1 MEEKLFDA
9 EFWNHLHRIRL
20 AEGQRMSGGRSGGRR
35 SRAKGSSVEFADFRE
50 YIPGDDIRR
59 IDWNAYGRMDRL
71 YVKLFMQEQEGIY
84 TIVTDTSGSMN
95 FGSPSKAV
103 MASRLAGALGYVAL
117 HAQDRVRLASVYSD
131 VLSGKDVG
139 VGSGIVSRMDQK
151 IDSQNGTAQ
160 GNGNRI
166 FGEAQPQA
174 KVEAGLTGVQS
185 LNRYLAQIERLS
197 FEGQTDLWNSMR
209 KISFPRRGCTIVLS
223 DFMDRGADP
232 SQMENIAQVLKYLR
246 FQKQDIILIRI
257 VAEEELHPTFQGT
270 VNLVDEETEEEL
282 KVTMTEKLLS
292 EYNKQVE
299 KYRMELQKLA
309 KRYQAHWM
317 EVRNTETIDQVIYK
331 GLHNGSLQSI

>member
-1 MEEKLFDA
+1 MNEKLFDA

-117 HAQDRVRLASVYSD
+117 HAQDRVRLVSVYSRE
-131 VLSGKDVG
+131 G
-139 VGSGIVSRMDQK
+139 
-151 IDSQNGTAQ
+151 
-160 GNGNRI
+160 
-166 FGEAQPQA
+166 QPQA

-185 LNRYLAQIERLS
+185 LNRYLAQIERLA

-209 KISFPRRGCTIVLS
+209 KISFPRRGCTVVLS

-232 SQMENIAQVLKYLR
+232 SRMENIAQVLKFLR

-257 VAEEELHPTFQGT
+257 VAEEELHPAFQGT
-270 VNLVDEETEEEL
+270 LNLVDEETQEEL

-299 KYRMELQKLA
+299 KYRIELQKLA

-317 EVRNTETIDQVIYK
+317 EVRNTESIDQVLYK
-331 GLHNGSLQSI
+331 GLHNGSLQSL

>member
-117 HAQDRVRLASVYSD
+117 HAQDRVRLASICSMVPTGKRTAGNSD
-131 VLSGKDVG
+131 SWDMA
-139 VGSGIVSRMDQK
+139 SQTNGIK
-151 IDSQNGTAQ
+151 IP
-160 GNGNRI
+160 
-166 FGEAQPQA
+166 GEAQPQA

-232 SQMENIAQVLKYLR
+232 SRMENIAQVLKYLR

-270 VNLVDEETEEEL
+270 LSLVDEETEEEL

-331 GLHNGSLQSI
+331 GLHNGSLQSL

>member
-1 MEEKLFDA
+1 MNEKLFDA

-84 TIVTDTSGSMN
+84 TIVTDTSVSMN

-117 HAQDRVRLASVYSD
+117 HAQDRVRLVSVYSRE
-131 VLSGKDVG
+131 G
-139 VGSGIVSRMDQK
+139 
-151 IDSQNGTAQ
+151 
-160 GNGNRI
+160 
-166 FGEAQPQA
+166 QPQA

-209 KISFPRRGCTIVLS
+209 KISFPRRGCTVVLS

-232 SQMENIAQVLKYLR
+232 SRMENIAQVLKFLR

-257 VAEEELHPTFQGT
+257 VAEEELHPAFQGT
-270 VNLVDEETEEEL
+270 LNLVDEETQEEL

-317 EVRNTETIDQVIYK
+317 EVRNTESIDQVIYK
-331 GLHNGSLQSI
+331 GLHNGSLQSL

>member
-117 HAQDRVRLASVYSD
+117 HAQDRVRLASIYSG
-131 VLSGKDVG
+131 VLSGKDAG
-139 VGSGIVSRMDQK
+139 VVSRTDKK
-151 IDSQNGTAQ
+151 IDSRNIALQTDGKTGFQ
-160 GNGNRI
+160 DMV
-166 FGEAQPQA
+166 PQA

-232 SQMENIAQVLKYLR
+232 SRMENIAHVLKYLR

-257 VAEEELHPTFQGT
+257 VAEEELHPAFQGT
-270 VNLVDEETEEEL
+270 LNLVDEETEEEL
-282 KVTMTEKLLS
+282 KVTMTEKLLL

-317 EVRNTETIDQVIYK
+317 EVRNSETIDQVIYK
-331 GLHNGSLQSI
+331 GLHNGSLQSL

>member
-1 MEEKLFDA
+1 MNEKLFDA

-117 HAQDRVRLASVYSD
+117 HAQDRVRLVSVYSRE
-131 VLSGKDVG
+131 G
-139 VGSGIVSRMDQK
+139 
-151 IDSQNGTAQ
+151 
-160 GNGNRI
+160 
-166 FGEAQPQA
+166 QPQT

-185 LNRYLAQIERLS
+185 LNRYLAQIERLA

-209 KISFPRRGCTIVLS
+209 KISFPRRGCTVVLS

-232 SQMENIAQVLKYLR
+232 SRMENIAQVLKFLR

-257 VAEEELHPTFQGT
+257 VAEEELHPAFQGT
-270 VNLVDEETEEEL
+270 LNLVDEETQEEL

-317 EVRNTETIDQVIYK
+317 EVRNTESIDQVIYK
-331 GLHNGSLQSI
+331 GLHNGSLQSL

>member
-1 MEEKLFDA
+1 MNEKLFDA

-117 HAQDRVRLASVYSD
+117 HAQDRVRLVSVYSRE
-131 VLSGKDVG
+131 G
-139 VGSGIVSRMDQK
+139 
-151 IDSQNGTAQ
+151 
-160 GNGNRI
+160 
-166 FGEAQPQA
+166 QPQA

-209 KISFPRRGCTIVLS
+209 KISFPRRGCTVVLS

-232 SQMENIAQVLKYLR
+232 SRMENIAQVLKFLR

-257 VAEEELHPTFQGT
+257 VAEEELHPAFQGT
-270 VNLVDEETEEEL
+270 LNLVDEETQEEL

-317 EVRNTETIDQVIYK
+317 EVRNTESIDQVLYK
-331 GLHNGSLQSI
+331 GLHNGSLQSL

>member
-1 MEEKLFDA
+1 MNEKLFDA

-117 HAQDRVRLASVYSD
+117 HAQDRVRLVSVYSRE
-131 VLSGKDVG
+131 G
-139 VGSGIVSRMDQK
+139 
-151 IDSQNGTAQ
+151 
-160 GNGNRI
+160 
-166 FGEAQPQA
+166 QPQT

-185 LNRYLAQIERLS
+185 LNRYLAQIERLA

-209 KISFPRRGCTIVLS
+209 KISFPRRGCTVVLS

-232 SQMENIAQVLKYLR
+232 SRMENIAQVLKFLR

-257 VAEEELHPTFQGT
+257 VAEEELHPAFQGT
-270 VNLVDEETEEEL
+270 LNLVDEETQEEL

-317 EVRNTETIDQVIYK
+317 EVRNTESIDQVLYK
-331 GLHNGSLQSI
+331 GLHNGSLQSL

>member
-95 FGSPSKAV
+95 YGSPSKAV

-117 HAQDRVRLASVYSD
+117 HAQDRVRLASVCSM
-131 VLSGKDVG
+131 VPTGKRTAG
-139 VGSGIVSRMDQK
+139 NSNSRDLASQTNGKK
-151 IDSQNGTAQ
+151 IP
-160 GNGNRI
+160 
-166 FGEAQPQA
+166 GEAGPQA

-223 DFMDRGADP
+223 DFMDRGADL
-232 SQMENIAQVLKYLR
+232 SRMENIAQVLKYLR

-257 VAEEELHPTFQGT
+257 VAEEELHPTFHGT

-292 EYNKQVE
+292 EYGKQVE
-299 KYRMELQKLA
+299 KYRKELQKLA

-331 GLHNGSLQSI
+331 GLHNGSLQSL

>member
-1 MEEKLFDA
+1 MNEKLFDA

-117 HAQDRVRLASVYSD
+117 HAQDRVRLVSVYSRE
-131 VLSGKDVG
+131 G
-139 VGSGIVSRMDQK
+139 
-151 IDSQNGTAQ
+151 
-160 GNGNRI
+160 
-166 FGEAQPQA
+166 QPQA

-185 LNRYLAQIERLS
+185 LNRYLAQIERLA

-209 KISFPRRGCTIVLS
+209 KISFPRRGCTVVLS

-232 SQMENIAQVLKYLR
+232 SRMENIAQVLKFLR

-257 VAEEELHPTFQGT
+257 VAEEELHPAFQGT
-270 VNLVDEETEEEL
+270 LNLVDEETQEEL

-317 EVRNTETIDQVIYK
+317 EVRNTESIDQVIYK
-331 GLHNGSLQSI
+331 GLHNGSLQSL

>member
-9 EFWNHLHRIRL
+9 EFWNRLHRIRL

-35 SRAKGSSVEFADFRE
+35 SMAKGSSVEFADFRE

-84 TIVTDTSGSMN
+84 TIVTDTSASMN

-103 MASRLAGALGYVAL
+103 MASRLAGALGYMAL
-117 HAQDRVRLASVYSD
+117 HGQDRVRLASVYSS
-131 VLSGKDVG
+131 VPSGKRAKVESGKALQADG
-139 VGSGIVSRMDQK
+139 KSGSGGIVTDGKFDYRD
-151 IDSQNGTAQ
+151 AL
-160 GNGNRI
+160 
-166 FGEAQPQA
+166 PQA
-174 KVEAGLTGVQS
+174 KVEAGLTGMQS

-197 FEGQTDLWNSMR
+197 FQGQTDLWDSIR
-209 KISFPRRGCTIVLS
+209 KISFPRRGCTVILS
-223 DFMDRGADP
+223 DFMDRGAEP

-246 FQKQDIILIRI
+246 FQKQDIVLIRI
-257 VAEEELHPTFQGT
+257 VAEEEQHPVFQGT

-292 EYNKQVE
+292 EYGKQVE
-299 KYRMELQKLA
+299 KYCMELQKLA
-309 KRYQAHWM
+309 KRYQAPWM
-317 EVRNTETIDQVIYK
+317 EVMNTETIDQVIYK
-331 GLHNGSLQSI
+331 GLHNGSLQSL

>member
-9 EFWNHLHRIRL
+9 EFWSHLHRIRL

-35 SRAKGSSVEFADFRE
+35 SKAKGSSVEFADFRE

-95 FGSPSKAV
+95 YGSPSKAV

-117 HAQDRVRLASVYSD
+117 HAQDRVRLASVYSS
-131 VLSGKDVG
+131 VPSGKFG
-139 VGSGIVSRMDQK
+139 F
-151 IDSQNGTAQ
+151 QNV
-160 GNGNRI
+160 
-166 FGEAQPQA
+166 QPQA
-174 KVEAGLTGVQS
+174 KVEAGLTGLQS

-197 FEGQTDLWNSMR
+197 FEGQTDLWNSIR
-209 KISFPRRGCTIVLS
+209 KISFPRRGCTVVLS

-232 SQMENIAQVLKYLR
+232 SRMENIAQVLKYLR
-246 FQKQDIILIRI
+246 YQKQDIILVRI
-257 VAEEELHPTFQGT
+257 LAEEELHPVFQGT

-292 EYNKQVE
+292 EYGKQVE
-299 KYRMELQKLA
+299 KYRMELQRLA

-317 EVRNTETIDQVIYK
+317 EVQNTETIDQVIYK
-331 GLHNGSLQSI
+331 GLHNGSLQSL

>member
-1 MEEKLFDA
+1 MNEKLFDA

-117 HAQDRVRLASVYSD
+117 HAQDRVRLVSVYSRE
-131 VLSGKDVG
+131 G
-139 VGSGIVSRMDQK
+139 
-151 IDSQNGTAQ
+151 
-160 GNGNRI
+160 
-166 FGEAQPQA
+166 QPQA

-185 LNRYLAQIERLS
+185 LNRYLAQIERLA

-209 KISFPRRGCTIVLS
+209 KISFLRRGCTVVLS

-232 SQMENIAQVLKYLR
+232 SRMENIAQVLKFLR

-257 VAEEELHPTFQGT
+257 VAEEELHPAFQGT
-270 VNLVDEETEEEL
+270 LNLVDEETQEEL

-299 KYRMELQKLA
+299 KYRIELQKLA

-317 EVRNTETIDQVIYK
+317 EVRNTESIDQVLYK
-331 GLHNGSLQSI
+331 GLHNGSLQSL

>member
-9 EFWNHLHRIRL
+9 EFWSHLHRIRL

-117 HAQDRVRLASVYSD
+117 HAQDRVRLASVNSTAPVSGQTFGDSD
-131 VLSGKDVG
+131 SRGIASQATGKMISGEVK
-139 VGSGIVSRMDQK
+139 
-151 IDSQNGTAQ
+151 
-160 GNGNRI
+160 
-166 FGEAQPQA
+166 PQA

-185 LNRYLAQIERLS
+185 LNRYLAQIERLA

-209 KISFPRRGCTIVLS
+209 KISFPRRGCTVVLS

-232 SQMENIAQVLKYLR
+232 SRMENIAQVLKYLR

-257 VAEEELHPTFQGT
+257 VAEEELHPDFQGT
-270 VNLVDEETEEEL
+270 LNLVDEETEEEL

-292 EYNKQVE
+292 EYRKQVE

-309 KRYQAHWM
+309 KGYQAHWM
-317 EVRNTETIDQVIYK
+317 EVRNTETIDQVLYK
-331 GLHNGSLQSI
+331 GLHNGSLQSL

>member
-117 HAQDRVRLASVYSD
+117 HAQDRVRLASVNST
-131 VLSGKDVG
+131 VSAGGQTSGKFDARDIASEVNG
-139 VGSGIVSRMDQK
+139 KK
-151 IDSQNGTAQ
+151 IL
-160 GNGNRI
+160 
-166 FGEAQPQA
+166 GETQPQA
-174 KVEAGLTGVQS
+174 KVEAGLTGAQS

-197 FEGQTDLWNSMR
+197 FGGQTDLWNSMR
-209 KISFPRRGCTIVLS
+209 KISFPRRGCTVVLS

-232 SQMENIAQVLKYLR
+232 SRMENIAQVLKYLR

-257 VAEEELHPTFQGT
+257 VAEEELHPAFQGT
-270 VNLVDEETEEEL
+270 LNLVDEETEEEL

-292 EYNKQVE
+292 EYRKQVE

-317 EVRNTETIDQVIYK
+317 EVRNTDTIDQVIYK
-331 GLHNGSLQSI
+331 GLHNGSLQSL

>member
-9 EFWNHLHRIRL
+9 EFWSHLHRIRL

-117 HAQDRVRLASVYSD
+117 HAQDRVRLVSVYSRE
-131 VLSGKDVG
+131 G
-139 VGSGIVSRMDQK
+139 
-151 IDSQNGTAQ
+151 
-160 GNGNRI
+160 
-166 FGEAQPQA
+166 QPQA

-185 LNRYLAQIERLS
+185 LNRYLAQIERLA

-209 KISFPRRGCTIVLS
+209 KISFPRRGCTVVLS

-232 SQMENIAQVLKYLR
+232 SRMENIAQVLKYLR

-257 VAEEELHPTFQGT
+257 VAEEELHPDFQGT
-270 VNLVDEETEEEL
+270 LNLVDEETEEEL

-292 EYNKQVE
+292 EYRKQVE

-309 KRYQAHWM
+309 KGYQAHWM
-317 EVRNTETIDQVIYK
+317 EVRNTETIDQVLYK
-331 GLHNGSLQSI
+331 GLHNGSLQSL

>member
-35 SRAKGSSVEFADFRE
+35 SEAKGSSVEFADFRE

-95 FGSPSKAV
+95 YGSPSKAV

-117 HAQDRVRLASVYSD
+117 HAQDRVRLASVYSS
-131 VLSGKDVG
+131 VPSGKCVSGESDAVRQAD
-139 VGSGIVSRMDQK
+139 GSSRVTL
-151 IDSQNGTAQ
+151 SQADGKYGLQA
-160 GNGNRI
+160 
-166 FGEAQPQA
+166 AQPQA
-174 KVEAGLTGVQS
+174 KVEAGLTGLQS

-197 FEGQTDLWNSMR
+197 FEGQTDLWNSIR
-209 KISFPRRGCTIVLS
+209 KISFPRRGCTVVLS

-232 SQMENIAQVLKYLR
+232 SRMENIAQVLKYLR
-246 FQKQDIILIRI
+246 YQKQDIILVRI
-257 VAEEELHPTFQGT
+257 LAEEELHPVFQGT

-292 EYNKQVE
+292 EYGRQVE

-317 EVRNTETIDQVIYK
+317 EVQNTETIDQVIYK
-331 GLHNGSLQSI
+331 GLHNGSLQSL